1 MNQPLRSRH
10 GCWTCRLRKKKC
22 DERQPHCTIC
32 ESLSITCYGFGD
44 KPEWMDGGEK
54 ERAVANGIKEIVKH
68 TSRRKVMT
76 QVGKQKGPIIK
87 LAPKPSSTSVDDSS
101 TNPTS
106 LESDTTNDHSN
117 NISTVGPLSLVLE
130 IISSVTNY

>member
-1 MNQPLRSRH
+1 
-10 GCWTCRLRKKKC
+10 
-22 DERQPHCTIC
+22 
-32 ESLSITCYGFGD
+32 
-44 KPEWMDGGEK
+44 MDGGEK